1 MLASTKVKM
10 SGCEKKDVNRNT
22 YYISSV
28 KLVIRKFM
36 DVSTSYVLRSFF
48 FFLLLFFRTVQ
59 SSKRYPFIS
68 FTGSKHPLN
77 SQRYFLSRLVTVFRP
92 VSDRKRNEKDP
103 AGDL

>member
-10 SGCEKKDVNRNT
+10 SGCEKKMVNRNT
-22 YYISSV
+22 YNISSV
-28 KLVIRKFM
+28 KRVIRKFM
-36 DVSTSYVLRSFF
+36 EVSTSYVLRSF